1 MSSILCSFIMGKTL
15 VFPKVTLCSKAVCAP
30 NLLLQLSTEPG
41 TVRAGVWRPPGSLHV
56 SSRRGGWPGGDL
68 PGLPGRATGRAGT
81 RTWAAAPEPVRCLR
95 DQDVL
100 CASWESGS
108 QLPQLALYENA
119 RCVHASPGKD
129 AMHIF
134 LGKTQKILNFKV
146 MSHSFLYKNRHII
159 SGSNSQKGNQKGAC
173 T

>member
-15 VFPKVTLCSKAVCAP
+15 AFPKVTLCSKAVSVTQSASP
-30 NLLLQLSTEPG
+30 AFHRARDHLSW
-41 TVRAGVWRPPGSLHV
+41 AWRPPGSLHV
-56 SSRRGGWPGGDL
+56 SGR
-68 PGLPGRATGRAGT
+68 LPGRATGRAGT
-81 RTWAAAPEPVRCLR
+81 RTWAAALEPVCCLG
-95 DQDVL
+95 DHDVL
-100 CASWESGS
+100 CASWESRS

-134 LGKTQKILNFKV
+134 PGKTQKILNFKV
-146 MSHSFLYKNRHII
+146 MSRLFLYKNRHTI